1 MDANRSVPISVVMK
15 FAKLKAL
22 TQDEAVVRQAL
33 VDSTVTIVDNR
44 IKANIKTAGRSTII
58 LRDVPSDSSEESV
71 KEIFNYPGCKPII
84 SVRSDIGDTWFVLLE
99 TEQDAKDTLLDLKLK
114 KRMFNGQPVKARI
127 KTENVVRAYYPM
139 PTIPPIAPVYPVMPF
154 PGMVPAPI
162 EMVPFG
168 YVPVAP
174 VDPASL
180 NVETPLEPVQ
190 TEVQEKVVDDESN
203 SDPNKSA
210 NRAAATRDT
219 RGRPART
226 VPSRETTAD
235 RRAPRGEGRRT
246 GGEGRNATGKE
257 REKKSEA
264 SAKPPIEINS
274 LTFPPL
280 HVGDD
285 SPVPTP
291 GYKEDYKKYNLD
303 EIINIVKEVKEASL
317 PSEVDAEAHSL
328 AITATPNLDLL
339 KRQRTFS
346 IDETREQ
353 LRQGRPVLKD
363 AIIPGAV
370 DYRSMMYG
378 DDSQAAKSLA
388 LKKPEAEK
396 KVDQPSSSANTEPV
410 APESGSQSPARFSS
424 STWAAMVKSAAA
436 SGDAAPVTS
445 APAKAPVKT
454 TEAAKKA
461 AQTTTKAPA
470 SGEKASSSSNKKEK
484 DGKGEKKGN
493 SKSKDEKKKDKDG
506 EEKKTEQVS
515 NVSNYILQIV
525 ERFE

>member
-33 VDSTVTIVDNR
+33 VDSTVTIVDNK

-58 LRDVPSDSSEESV
+58 LRDIPSDATEESV
-71 KEIFNYPGCKPII
+71 KEIFNYPGSKPIV
-84 SVRSDIGDTWFVLLE
+84 SVRSDIGDTWFVVLE

-127 KTENVVRAYYPM
+127 KTENVVRSYYPV
-139 PTIPPIAPVYPVMPF
+139 PTIPAIAPVYPVMPF
-154 PGMVPAPI
+154 PGMVAAPI

-168 YVPVAP
+168 YMPVAP
-174 VDPASL
+174 VDTAIAP
-180 NVETPLEPVQ
+180 VEAPVEPVQ
-190 TEVQEKVVDDESN
+190 NDVQQEKTVDEDN
-203 SDPNKSA
+203 NTDANKTA
-210 NRAAATRDT
+210 NRGSTVRDT
-219 RGRPART
+219 RPRPTRT
-226 VPSRETTAD
+226 VPPRDSVPSD
-235 RRAPRGEGRRT
+235 RRAPRGGEGRRT
-246 GGEGRNATGKE
+246 GGEGRNIGGKD
-257 REKKSEA
+257 REKKAEVS
-264 SAKPPIEINS
+264 SKPPIEINA

-280 HVGDD
+280 HVSDD
-285 SPVPTP
+285 TPIPTP

-317 PSEVDAEAHSL
+317 PTEVDAEAHSL

-378 DDSQAAKSLA
+378 DDSQGAKALG
-388 LKKPEAEK
+388 LKKPEADK
-396 KVDQPSSSANTEPV
+396 KVEASSSSAGSETV
-410 APESGSQSPARFSS
+410 AVETGAQSPARFSS
-424 STWAAMVKSAAA
+424 SSWAAMVKSAASA
-436 SGDAAPVTS
+436 DP
-445 APAKAPVKT
+445 APAATPAKT
-454 TEAAKKA
+454 PAKSIDAAKK
-461 AQTTTKAPA
+461 QPQSTTKAPA
-470 SGEKASSSSNKKEK
+470 TEKAASSSNGNNKKEK
-484 DGKGEKKGN
+484 ESKGEKKGN
-493 SKSKDEKKKDKDG
+493 NNKSDKKKEKESEDK
-506 EEKKTEQVS
+506 KPEQVCC
-515 NVSNYILQIV
+515 
-525 ERFE
+525 